1 MTTFYCRFNCG
12 KGYVNE
18 GKAKSNHEDKCR
30 LKPENSATLPQ
41 THFDCLDSLDSINRK
56 RGISSNTESLLSI
69 IKKAKVDKEVRI
81 PCSTCNKTF
90 IDHKRLNTHILI
102 SFIL

>member
-30 LKPENSATLPQ
+30 LEPENSATLPYQ

-56 RGISSNTESLLSI
+56 RGRLSNTESVLSI
-69 IKKAKVDKEVRI
+69 IKKAKVDKEVD
-81 PCSTCNKTF
+81 K
-90 IDHKRLNTHILI
+90 NTL
-102 SFIL
+102 FYL